1 MNDLL
6 KNVKWADM
14 GLDNRIHRL
23 TRKAKQIEK

>member
-6 KNVKWADM
+6 KNVKWPDN
-14 GLDNRIHRL
+14 GLDNQIHRL